1 MAFDATRSDN
11 CSLLYSRSLCW
22 TTGGALKQRRV
33 ASKAIDEKK
42 EETLRKQR
50 SSCLR
55 YHTRALVMA
64 SPFTAAAA
72 AVAREKSGGVKD
84 KKWPRV

>member
-1 MAFDATRSDN
+1 MSTEAAV
-11 CSLLYSRSLCW
+11 YG
-22 TTGGALKQRRV
+22 TTP
-33 ASKAIDEKK
+33 
-42 EETLRKQR
+42 
-50 SSCLR
+50 
-55 YHTRALVMA
+55 RALVMA